1 MAEKRSIHVIKLM
14 QITFLK
20 VLNICREQFLPMP
33 YKNLISRARDCMSLA
48 VFFAML
54 AGNVNAIVV
63 PYNQTDE
70 INSFQ
75 QTLSTEE
82 LHIIGDWQIAPVSE
96 AFYVGPNQGNSE
108 WWSSD
113 EFNISERDCF
123 FDDIFRFKV
132 DGSFE
137 NIMDGLTWLEEWQ
150 TNSGSSF
157 CGTPLAPHNGSSAG
171 QWSLDSQAS
180 LLTLSGIGAH
190 IGLPKVINGSEITN
204 PYNAPASITYTI
216 SQLTDTE
223 MTLDISVGF
232 GWWGFKLIKVSTDS
246 DYDGHADSIDAFP
259 SNPDYHLDS
268 DNDGMPDSW
277 EQRYGL
283 NYLHADDADSDLD
296 NDGIFAVDEFLN
308 GTVPQASLDIDGNGE
323 LDALTDGLLILR
335 SFFELTNDSLIA
347 GVIGNNSTYSSAEE
361 IQSRIDLMQSSF
373 DIDSNGEIDALTD
386 GLIILRYL
394 FDMRTN
400 SLIKGVISPDGNRTD
415 LNDILSYFDALTGL
429 DSDNDGVL
437 DIFDLFPNDPTKIV
451 EEDISNPPE
460 PEPITVPYDT
470 PHQGLIDGASIW
482 QLPNS
487 PDGDRPDQCW
497 LAVGSDA
504 DGEIYIS
511 GHDHSQNS
519 MMYRLFQE
527 DQTLRYIGDA
537 RTASQAA
544 NNWENGETA
553 EKFHT
558 RPIHHNGQVY
568 VATLDSSSMNN
579 SYLYTRGFHWYGYDI
594 ESEVFSD
601 LSASEPNG
609 VGGEHLQIVTIQ
621 KDPIN
626 NLLYGMTIPEN
637 KLVKYDIEA
646 GQTTVLGKPSA
657 WQGFFYSNRY
667 MWVDSR
673 GRVYISGGSSRSQW
687 YQGESSDIF
696 DHIWFYDPAT
706 GFGELENFELQG
718 PNAMEVGQWERT
730 NERLYVSDDQGHIY
744 RFTDADASW
753 EFLGRPGFSSSL
765 KTWVFQ
771 LSADEEKI
779 YIGLSD
785 GNQPNAIYEYDIAT
799 GNSFELLEI
808 SDLDSQAAVENF
820 ITGYDSWDSQGS
832 FYISNFSMYDGDNTY
847 MLGINPV
854 RIKVAKGILPELIEV
869 TAEANNNEILVSRS
883 GQTAAGLDVLYAIK
897 GYNSA
902 NKLVAQTDGTL
913 TLAAGQASLPI
924 DPDSLSQPEDNSVVK
939 REFIIIPDGN
949 DYIAGDQRTVELTN

>member
-1 MAEKRSIHVIKLM
+1 
-14 QITFLK
+14 
-20 VLNICREQFLPMP
+20 
-33 YKNLISRARDCMSLA
+33 
-48 VFFAML
+48 
-54 AGNVNAIVV
+54 
-63 PYNQTDE
+63 
-70 INSFQ
+70 
-75 QTLSTEE
+75 
-82 LHIIGDWQIAPVSE
+82 
-96 AFYVGPNQGNSE
+96 
-108 WWSSD
+108 
-113 EFNISERDCF
+113 
-123 FDDIFRFKV
+123 
-132 DGSFE
+132 
-137 NIMDGLTWLEEWQ
+137 
-150 TNSGSSF
+150 
-157 CGTPLAPHNGSSAG
+157 
-171 QWSLDSQAS
+171 
-180 LLTLSGIGAH
+180 
-190 IGLPKVINGSEITN
+190 
-204 PYNAPASITYTI
+204 
-216 SQLTDTE
+216 
-223 MTLDISVGF
+223 
-232 GWWGFKLIKVSTDS
+232 
-246 DYDGHADSIDAFP
+246 
-259 SNPDYHLDS
+259 S

-277 EQRYGL
+277 EQQYGL
-283 NYLHADDADSDLD
+283 NYLNASDANSDLD
-296 NDGIFAVDEFLN
+296 NDSISAIDEFLN
-308 GTVPQASLDIDGNGE
+308 ETVPHASLDIDGNGE
-323 LDALTDGLLILR
+323 FDALTDGLLILR
-335 SFFELTNDSLIA
+335 SFFGITNDAMISDA
-347 GVIGNNSTYSSAEE
+347 VGNNSIYNSATE
-361 IQSRIDLMQSSF
+361 IQSRINSF
-373 DIDSNGEIDALTD
+373 QPSLDIDNNGETDALSD

-394 FDMRTN
+394 FGISSS
-400 SLIKGVISPDGNRTD
+400 SLIDGVLSPDGTRTN
-415 LNDILSYFDALTGL
+415 LNDILTYFDTLIPT
-429 DSDNDGVL
+429 DSDNDGVF
-437 DIFDLFPNDPTKIV
+437 DVFDLFPNDPAKIV
-451 EEDISNPPE
+451 EEDTSNPPE

-470 PHQGLIDGASIW
+470 PSQGLLDGTSIW

-537 RTASQAA
+537 RTASQAV

-558 RPIHHNGQVY
+558 RPINHNGQVY

-579 SYLYTRGFHWYGYDI
+579 SYLNTRGFHWYGYDT

-609 VGGEHLQIVTIQ
+609 VGGDHLQIVTIQ
-621 KDPIN
+621 KDPMN

-673 GRVYISGGSSRSQW
+673 GRVYVSGGSSRNQW
-687 YQGESSDIF
+687 YQGESSSVF
-696 DHIWFYDPAT
+696 DHIWFYDPDT
-706 GFGELENFELQG
+706 GFGELQNFALQG

-799 GNSFELLEI
+799 GNSFELLKI

-832 FYISNFSMYDGDNTY
+832 FYISNFSMYDGDNTF

-854 RIKVAKGILPELIEV
+854 RIKVAKGILPELVQV
-869 TAEANNNEILVSRS
+869 TAQVSDNGITVNRS
-883 GQTAAGLDVLYAIK
+883 GQTNASLEVLYGIK
-897 GYNSA
+897 GYDSN
-902 NKLVAQTDGTL
+902 NKVVGETLGTITL
-913 TLAAGQASLPI
+913 TAGQANIVINPESLT
-924 DPDSLSQPEDNSVVK
+924 QPQDDLIIK
-939 REFIIIPDGN
+939 RDFTIIPDGN
-949 DYIAGDQRTVELTN
+949 DYVTGEQRVVVINN